1 MILDLAVFVLQPT
14 PNQTSHFGSLVIHE
28 YHARGITPVRPRI
41 LLSAHERAG
50 KFGAVGNNQAGRA
63 VGLDEIDA
71 VHRELVERLA
81 AQRRESAKHGNGE
94 NDGENS
100 RINRE
105 KSLVREKSHVL
116 LLRYLLLGFIPD
128 SRKERFAFC

>member
-28 YHARGITPVRPRI
+28 QQARSITPVWPRI

-50 KFGAVGNNQAGRA
+50 KFRAIGNNQAGRA

-71 VHRELVERLA
+71 VHRKLVERLV

-94 NDGENS
+94 DDGENS
-100 RINRE
+100 RIDGE
-105 KSLVREKSHVL
+105 KSLVREKSHSL
-116 LLRYLLLGFIPD
+116 LLRSLLPGFIP
-128 SRKERFAFC
+128 